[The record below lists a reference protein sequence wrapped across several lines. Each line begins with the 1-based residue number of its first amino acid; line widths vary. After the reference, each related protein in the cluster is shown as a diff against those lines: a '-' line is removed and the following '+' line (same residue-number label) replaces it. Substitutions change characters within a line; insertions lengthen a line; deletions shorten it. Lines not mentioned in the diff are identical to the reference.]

1 MCSSIIHVAL
11 NSSSAGPIC
20 LRLKAYG
27 TLEPRFDISSGP
39 GFPASSS
46 YGCLTPNLFGLHISI
61 VLVPVR
67 YHPSLPLTFSRL
79 YMLFRTPRPR
89 RMAVSFSC
97 HISSCRATASF
108 IRQRNA
114 HLASL
119 FHAASA
125 PSDSPLWLY
134 LISSAC
140 THCDWFPFPIFLAFS
155 LQGSVQ

>member
-1 MCSSIIHVAL
+1 MCNSIIHVAL
-11 NSSSAGPIC
+11 SSSSAGPIC
-20 LRLKAYG
+20 LSLKAYG
-27 TLEPRFDISSGP
+27 MLEPLFDTRSGL
-39 GFPASSS
+39 GFPVSSS
-46 YGCLTPNLFGLHISI
+46 SGCLTPNLFGLHQHCAC
-61 VLVPVR
+61 P
-67 YHPSLPLTFSRL
+67 PLTFSSL
-79 YMLFRTPRPR
+79 YMLFHTPRPR

-97 HISSCRATASF
+97 HISSCYATSF

-134 LISSAC
+134 LMSSAC
-140 THCDWFPFPIFLAFS
+140 THCDWFPFPSCLAFS